1 MKKTLIIFVLLISQ
15 LKLIC
20 GQVLDKNYVDNWI
33 ISTFETLPL
42 IDSSSMYILNG
53 VSFKPSEIDE
63 SLKKYKREDLIYVNF
78 IDKKTIDTLNFI
90 PRTSIVLLITEGKQ
104 TKKSIESDLKKAKRR
119 FVKRDLYTTADI
131 DTTLKEPVLLI
142 DGNQILHK
150 DCYKKINSIKN
161 SKILG
166 INIIERPVSKIIY
179 GSNGV
184 NGLIIVK
191 TKK

>member
-53 VSFKPSEIDE
+53 GPFKPSEIDE

-142 DGNQILHK
+142 DGNQIFHK
-150 DCYKKINSIKN
+150 DCYKKINSLKN

-184 NGLIIVK
+184 NGLIIIK